1 MGLFDNI
8 QGAVKNA
15 GDRAGDAIEMTK
27 LKSRVSSEK
36 KEVQIEM
43 SKIGKIF
50 YDRIKNGE
58 IEPDDDLNNIIE
70 RIDAQKATIDELQES
85 LSALAGE

>member
-70 RIDAQKATIDELQES
+70 RIDAHKATIDELQES